1 VNILSTK
8 PDCLPETESVE
19 GQKDRK
25 LFESYINVT
34 ESIGTVFIGILAIIL
49 FLALQRSRD
58 RYESLVEQIGLN
70 S

>member
-1 VNILSTK
+1 MNGLSTK
-8 PDCLPETESVE
+8 PGCLTETQSVE
-19 GQKDRK
+19 DQTDRK

-34 ESIGTVFIGILAIIL
+34 ESIGTFFLGILAISL